1 VGPDDLLR
9 WIQVLR
15 DAREENLARKPIA
28 TIEDPL
34 TYSKPWIIKRV
45 ADLDTKDEIGE
56 YVCIDRDAAHMVG
69 K

>member
-1 VGPDDLLR
+1 
-9 WIQVLR
+9 
-15 DAREENLARKPIA
+15 
-28 TIEDPL
+28 L

-56 YVCIDRDAAHMVG
+56 YVCIDKDAAHMVG